1 MGFFTPFEMP
11 TGAAIPARQ
20 VSVADFGA
28 VPGGQVNNTRAFAAA
43 IDHLAALG
51 GGRVEIPGGKWLT
64 GPSGR
69 IICPQCP
76 PCLRACAAIPI
87 PPSCTPISAMISP

>member
-28 VPGGQVNNTRAFAAA
+28 VPGGPVSNTRALCAANA
-43 IDHLAALG
+43 DLAALG
-51 GGRVEIPGGKWLT
+51 GGGVEVPG
-64 GPSGR
+64 R
-69 IICPQCP
+69 
-76 PCLRACAAIPI
+76 
-87 PPSCTPISAMISP
+87 

>member
-51 GGRVEIPGGKWLT
+51 GPILVVHGREC
-64 GPSGR
+64 SS
-69 IICPQCP
+69 
-76 PCLRACAAIPI
+76 PCLEGYRAARDFA
-87 PPSCTPISAMISP
+87 

>member
-51 GGRVEIPGGKWLT
+51 GGRVEIPGGMSKNQFKILAT
-64 GPSGR
+64 LKEPDEDEPKMRRASGR
-69 IICPQCP
+69 KKA
-76 PCLRACAAIPI
+76 R
-87 PPSCTPISAMISP
+87 